1 MRILIADDDAFSRRV
16 LKKMLAPW
24 GDAEFAVDG
33 MDVLTKFKEARDEGT
48 PYDLLCLDI
57 NMPRLDGQR
66 AVELLR
72 EMEPDDGPQTV
83 VIMIS
88 GDSTADNVIHAK
100 VKGHC
105 AAFLVKP
112 IDKDRL
118 FAALDDAGLKRT
130 VPDQPPQ

>member
-1 MRILIADDDAFSRRV
+1 MRILIADDDPFSRRV

-24 GDAEFAVDG
+24 GEAEFAVDG
-33 MDVLTKFKEARDEGT
+33 MDVLARFKEALEKD
-48 PYDLLCLDI
+48 DLYQLVCLDI
-57 NMPRLDGQR
+57 NMPKLDGQR
-66 AVELLR
+66 AVEMIR
-72 EMEPDDGPQTV
+72 EMEPKEAPKAV
-83 VIMIS
+83 VFMIS

-118 FAALDDAGLKRT
+118 AAALVEAGLAEHGDR
-130 VPDQPPQ
+130 PG